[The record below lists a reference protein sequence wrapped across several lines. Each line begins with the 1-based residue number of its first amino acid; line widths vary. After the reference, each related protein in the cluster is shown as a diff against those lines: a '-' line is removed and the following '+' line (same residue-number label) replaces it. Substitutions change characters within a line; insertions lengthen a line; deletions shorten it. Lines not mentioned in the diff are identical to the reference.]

1 MSELIELDLPSL
13 DYIVLG
19 ELALCGRS
27 NDESC
32 SLTMRSIMKH
42 SFRVILRLACVK
54 RYKEYSRREFRSSS
68 FSDIEK

>member
-19 ELALCGRS
+19 ELALCGS

-68 FSDIEK
+68 FSYIEK